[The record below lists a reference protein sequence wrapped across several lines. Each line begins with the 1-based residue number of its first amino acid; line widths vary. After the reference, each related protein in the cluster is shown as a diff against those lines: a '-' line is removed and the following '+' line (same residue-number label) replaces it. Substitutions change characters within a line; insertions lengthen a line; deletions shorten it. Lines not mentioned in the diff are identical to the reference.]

1 MCVCM
6 CVVFLAEEAFDM
18 VCREQYGVSV
28 TSFQSPR
35 PPAKNVLSFMR
46 MAFRVASG
54 QDAATGPIR
63 PITSVRVP
71 A

>member
-1 MCVCM
+1 
-6 CVVFLAEEAFDM
+6 M